1 MGGTMAAK
9 PIPPPDPNST
19 RSKTTAMKSAETV
32 VSSNLQNGLRA
43 LLKKRW
49 VRITGIV
56 IGVLLLLLIAL
67 PFLINVNSFRPQI
80 ESQASTALGREVKL
94 GDLSLSILSG
104 TVGVDDI
111 RIADDPAFSKSPFV
125 TAKSLNVGV
134 ELMPLIFSKQ
144 LNVTK
149 IALNGPQ
156 IMLLKAPNGTWNF
169 SSLGGAANKAPA
181 SKPSTSSTPQNFS
194 IGKLEVNDG
203 KLTVGNVNSR

>member
-9 PIPPPDPNST
+9 PIPPPEPNST
-19 RSKTTAMKSAETV
+19 RSKTTATKSAETAV
-32 VSSNLQNGLRA
+32 DRLKDTIRSASESSDLQNGLSA

-49 VRITGIV
+49 VRIAGIV
-56 IGVLLLLLIAL
+56 VGVLLLLLIAL

-134 ELMPLIFSKQ
+134 E
-144 LNVTK
+144 
-149 IALNGPQ
+149 
-156 IMLLKAPNGTWNF
+156 
-169 SSLGGAANKAPA
+169 
-181 SKPSTSSTPQNFS
+181 
-194 IGKLEVNDG
+194 
-203 KLTVGNVNSR
+203 